1 MPSFFDVNREA
12 YAVAAVLCCLGLSGT
27 NALATDET
35 QAEPPYK
42 ETLDRIAAA
51 RDALSGRVDELH
63 RELSER
69 ARAEDPELLAKLDRT
84 PPKQLPTGY
93 GLLPPVV
100 AEDPDDPALADN
112 PPETRYDLRALS
124 GWVAREHDRCAEIV
138 TKLRHRSSPL
148 DELIDDYEYR
158 AENFRRI
165 DEHVLYH
172 EFWQEAAR
180 DAGFY
185 ARQAEFLNLYRES
198 KTAAGDR
205 ASDTGAAL
213 ASEKLE
219 EALFRFQP
227 APGLRIERGL
237 DVGSLL
243 RVPIAT
249 DVDDDRFLAIFT
261 EAVDTVWNQS
271 QAQRQD
277 GLRIEIDWDRRTPE
291 DLYPEGAPARGDAI
305 DTDLHRERFGPGT
318 LVLTTGAVLT
328 YGEDFAVFLGTDPV
342 TRHVLA
348 HEFAHL
354 LGFADGYVRA
364 FEGSPDDPWGVVIHE
379 IRVSPPSILGAP
391 ERGRVTPA
399 MVRRVLAA
407 YGEGQPVR

>member
-1 MPSFFDVNREA
+1 VPISEPEKLAKCRLKYYPSFHQWLQQSEEVMPSFFDVTREA

-63 RELSER
+63 RKLSER
-69 ARAEDPELLAKLDRT
+69 VRAEDPELLAKLDRT

-213 ASEKLE
+213 ASEK
-219 EALFRFQP
+219 
-227 APGLRIERGL
+227 
-237 DVGSLL
+237 
-243 RVPIAT
+243 
-249 DVDDDRFLAIFT
+249 RFLAIFT